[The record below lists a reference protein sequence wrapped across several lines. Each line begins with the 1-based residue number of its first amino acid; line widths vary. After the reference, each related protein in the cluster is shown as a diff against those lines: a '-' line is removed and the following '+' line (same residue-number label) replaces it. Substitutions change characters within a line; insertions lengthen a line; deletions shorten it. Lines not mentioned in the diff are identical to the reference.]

1 MWIFY
6 IFYVFFQEFFAV
18 LTTFWR
24 ISAKKISCW
33 RSCCAAG
40 VPADASTVV
49 AGLSSANDSVM
60 SLLSQLLWPP
70 PSMLLPA
77 ALFLQGFLLL
87 IASILCWR
95 SCCCFIPAVAF
106 ISAVAC
112 VPAVVSG
119 YAVILNFA
127 CCWRYC

>member
-24 ISAKKISCW
+24 ISTKKISCW
-33 RSCCAAG
+33 RLCCAAG

-70 PSMLLPA
+70 SMLLPA
-77 ALFLQGFLLL
+77 ALFLQGFLLS

-106 ISAVAC
+106 ISAVA
-112 VPAVVSG
+112 
-119 YAVILNFA
+119 
-127 CCWRYC
+127 